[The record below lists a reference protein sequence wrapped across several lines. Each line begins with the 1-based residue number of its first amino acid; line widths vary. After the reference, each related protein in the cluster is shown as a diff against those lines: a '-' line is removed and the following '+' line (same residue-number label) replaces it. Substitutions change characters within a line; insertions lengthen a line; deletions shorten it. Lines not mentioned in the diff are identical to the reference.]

1 MIEQVTVFA
10 ASSRRVPSR
19 YLQAAEETAR
29 VLAANGV
36 KVIYGGGSLGLMGS
50 LADRMIREGGYIRGV
65 IPRFMIDA
73 EWAHLGLNE
82 LVVVETMHERKRAFL
97 EATDAVIA
105 LPGGTG
111 TLEELMESIT
121 LKRLGMLT
129 CPIVLIN
136 TDGFYDPLLSFFE
149 KMVEEHFLRPE
160 HRRMWTV
167 TDRPENLMEAIRSSD
182 GWDSSAIGFALV

>member
-10 ASSRRVPSR
+10 ASSRRVPAR

-50 LADRMIREGGYIRGV
+50 LANRMISEGGYIRGI

-73 EWAHLGLNE
+73 EWAHQGLNE

-136 TDGFYDPLLSFFE
+136 TGGFYDPLLSFLE

>member
-10 ASSRRVPSR
+10 ASSRRVPAR
-19 YLQAAEETAR
+19 YLQAAEDTAS

-50 LADRMIREGGYIRGV
+50 LANRMIREGGYIRGI

-73 EWAHLGLNE
+73 EWAHQGLNE

-136 TDGFYDPLLSFFE
+136 TDGFYDPLLSFLG

-160 HRRMWTV
+160 HQRMWTV

-182 GWDSSAIGFALV
+182 AWDSSAIGFALV